1 VNALDDTDLRIL
13 ELLQTEG
20 RLPNAELA
28 RRVGLTPPPTLER
41 VRRLERAGVIR
52 GYQARID
59 PRALGRRLTVF
70 AAVSLTMHESGAVGA
85 FTEAVRAVP
94 EVLECH
100 HLTGESDYLLKV
112 VVADT
117 ADYERL
123 LRERLLRLPGVQRVQ
138 SSVVLSTLK
147 EGSPIPVPT
156 SEAS

>member
-1 VNALDDTDLRIL
+1 MPLLDSTDLRIVQ
-13 ELLQTEG
+13 LLQEEG
-20 RLPNAELA
+20 RLSNAELA
-28 RRVGLTPPPTLER
+28 RRVGLTPPPMLER
-41 VRRLERAGVIR
+41 VRRLEREGVIR

-59 PRALGRRLTVF
+59 PHALGRRLTVF
-70 AAVSLTMHESGAVGA
+70 AAVTLEMHRGGAVEE

-100 HLTGESDYLLKV
+100 HLTGQADYLLKV

-123 LRERLLRLPGVQRVQ
+123 LRERLLRLPGVRRVQ

-147 EGSPIPVPT
+147 EGSPIPVAAPET
-156 SEAS
+156 T